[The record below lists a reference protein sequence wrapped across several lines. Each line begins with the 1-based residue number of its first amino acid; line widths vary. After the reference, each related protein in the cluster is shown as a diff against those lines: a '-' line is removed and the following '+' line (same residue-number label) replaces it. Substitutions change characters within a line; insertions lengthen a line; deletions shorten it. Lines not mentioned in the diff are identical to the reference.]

1 MAESPAT
8 NAWRLDTPRI
18 AVVALLFAFSMLSYF
33 DRTILSIAGPQMI
46 KDFGLT
52 PTAMGSIYSAFILG
66 YALFMIPCGHL
77 TDLLGPRLTL
87 TLMGLLSAL
96 FTLLIVGAGRP
107 GLGAVIGIVPAL
119 FTIRFG
125 LGVVTAP
132 LYPACARMTANW
144 IPFIYHARVQALV
157 MAGSSLG
164 AAIAPVLFTWM
175 LMQFRWRW
183 SFTLAA
189 AATAVVGV
197 CWYWYARD
205 CPSGATRSPVIE
217 RKAHR
222 ASWARLFA
230 DRNLVLLTF
239 AYATLGYFQYI
250 FFYWIFYYFG
260 EIQHLNAKTSARYT
274 TILFLTEGAIMPLG
288 GLLSDRL
295 TRIYGAQFGRRV
307 VPIVGVACTAVLTY
321 AATVSSTPVTVLAFL
336 SLALGLSSCCEG
348 PFWALVTEI
357 GKDHVGGAG
366 SVLNTGAQVGGFF
379 APILTPYI
387 ASMAGWSWGLYAG
400 SLIVVSGAIA
410 VYFVKVPTGTGAPYS
425 TLPAHTGTR
434 ESNRT

>member
-1 MAESPAT
+1 MPA
-8 NAWRLDTPRI
+8 
-18 AVVALLFAFSMLSYF
+18 S
-33 DRTILSIAGPQMI
+33 
-46 KDFGLT
+46 
-52 PTAMGSIYSAFILG
+52 
-66 YALFMIPCGHL
+66 
-77 TDLLGPRLTL
+77 
-87 TLMGLLSAL
+87 
-96 FTLLIVGAGRP
+96 P

-189 AATAVVGV
+189 AVTAVVGV

-205 CPSGATRSPVIE
+205 YPAGATRSPAIE

-260 EIQHLNAKTSARYT
+260 EIQHLNPQTSARYT

-295 TRIYGAQFGRRV
+295 TRIYGAQFGRRL
-307 VPIVGVACTAVLTY
+307 VPIVGVAFTAVFTY
-321 AATVSSTPVTVLAFL
+321 AATVSSTPVTVLVFP

-387 ASMAGWSWGLYAG
+387 ASIAGWSWGLYAG

-410 VYFVKVPTGTGAPYS
+410 VYFVKVPAVTGAPHS
-425 TLPAHTGTR
+425 ASPTHTGIR

>member
-8 NAWRLDTPRI
+8 KAWRLDPPRVTVI
-18 AVVALLFAFSMLSYF
+18 ALLFAFSMLSYF

-46 KDFGLT
+46 RDFGLT

-96 FTLLIVGAGRP
+96 FTLLIVGSGKP

-119 FTIRFG
+119 FAIRFG

-132 LYPACARMTANW
+132 LYPACARVAANW

-183 SFTLAA
+183 SFALAA
-189 AATAVVGV
+189 GVTAVVGV
-197 CWYWYARD
+197 CWCWYARD
-205 CPSGATRSPVIE
+205 YPPGVTRSPAFG
-217 RKAHR
+217 KKTHR
-222 ASWARLFA
+222 ASWAKLFA

-260 EIQHLNAKTSARYT
+260 EIQHLNAQTSARYT

-295 TRIYGAQFGRRV
+295 TRTYGPQFGRRV
-307 VPIVGVACTAVLTY
+307 VPILGVAFTAVLTY
-321 AATVSSTPVTVLAFL
+321 AATVSSTPVAVLVFL

-366 SVLNTGAQVGGFF
+366 SVLNTGAQVGGVF

-387 ASMAGWSWGLYAG
+387 AARAGWSWGLYAG
-400 SLIVVSGAIA
+400 SLIVLSGAVA
-410 VYFVKVPTGTGAPYS
+410 VYFVKIPAAPGFLHPV
-425 TLPAHTGTR
+425 LPPQETTELA
-434 ESNRT
+434 S